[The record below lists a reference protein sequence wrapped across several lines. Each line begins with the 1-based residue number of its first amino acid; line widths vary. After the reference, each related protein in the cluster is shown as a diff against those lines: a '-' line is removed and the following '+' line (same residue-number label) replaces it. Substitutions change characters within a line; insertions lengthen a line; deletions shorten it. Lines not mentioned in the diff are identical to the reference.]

1 MGARIKAPCYPAPP
15 RPPGMVAS
23 DVSYRYVS
31 RATSHAQLT
40 RQLAVM
46 LSLSLARTPRLG
58 SSISPDA
65 RDVCPTPRPCGDVF
79 HLPGCAV
86 WLIIVDSC
94 TVRSPVAHVCLSATV
109 TVTGWCVALTLA
121 PCGDHELAFERH
133 DWGGVAVFWLDCK
146 SLQSGDPDNVACGF
160 FVGETKQERRIQKQR
175 VRRKARYARKL
186 D

>member
-1 MGARIKAPCYPAPP
+1 LLP
-15 RPPGMVAS
+15 RPPPPPRDGGK
-23 DVSYRYVS
+23 R
-31 RATSHAQLT
+31 
-40 RQLAVM
+40 RQLSLCEPCYFPRAAHTSVGGHA